1 MSHRTTTASS
11 KSAVAKLVF
20 YAPVDAMPPVVPFYS
35 SLISAG
41 FPSPADDHLQNR
53 LDLTAHVVRHP
64 AATFF
69 VRVQGESMRDANV
82 HDGDILV
89 VDKAETATH
98 NKIVVAVLNGE
109 YVCKRLYKRGGVI
122 RLLPENSAF
131 KPIEITEDMDFE
143 IWGVVTHILH
153 QAR

>member
-1 MSHRTTTASS
+1 M
-11 KSAVAKLVF
+11 
-20 YAPVDAMPPVVPFYS
+20 
-35 SLISAG
+35 
-41 FPSPADDHLQNR
+41 
-53 LDLTAHVVRHP
+53 
-64 AATFF
+64 
-69 VRVQGESMRDANV
+69 RVQGESMRDANV

-98 NKIVVAVLNGE
+98 NKIVIAVLNGE

-122 RLLPENSAF
+122 RLLPENPAF

>member
-1 MSHRTTTASS
+1 MSPRTTTASRKVNS
-11 KSAVAKLVF
+11 AKLAF
-20 YAPVDAMPPVVPFYS
+20 FAPADAIHPVLPFYS

-41 FPSPADDHLQNR
+41 FPSPADDHLQNK
-53 LDLTAHVVRHP
+53 LDLNAHLVKHP

-89 VDKAETATH
+89 VDKAEPATH
-98 NKIVVAVLNGE
+98 NKIVIAVLNGE
-109 YVCKRLYKRGGVI
+109 YVCKRLYKRGGVL
-122 RLLPENSAF
+122 RLLPENPAF